1 MPHAARP
8 HMPGYGIEPAD
19 GGSGLLPWSWAVER
33 LQRFRHAW
41 VASVSD
47 DGSPHVAA
55 VWAVWLEGTL
65 YFSTGGESR
74 KGRNLAARPA
84 CSIALDDAEESL
96 VVRGDAVRVVDPGVI
111 TGVGQVY
118 EAKYGSGFPADSPLF
133 AVRPEVVIAV
143 VEAEFTTTPTR
154 WTFDDAEVGPART

>member
-19 GGSGLLPWSWAVER
+19 RGSGLLPWSWAVER
-33 LQRFRHAW
+33 LERFRHAW
-41 VASVSD
+41 VATVSD

-55 VWAVWLEGTL
+55 VWGVWHEGAL
-65 YFSTGGESR
+65 HFSTGGESR

-84 CSIALDDAEESL
+84 CSIALDDAAESL
-96 VVRGDAVRVVDPGVI
+96 VLQGAAVRVADPDTIADVA
-111 TGVGQVY
+111 TVY
-118 EAKYGSGFPADSPLF
+118 EAKYGSGFPDDSPLF
-133 AVRPEVVIAV
+133 AVAPRVVIAV

-154 WTFDDAEVGPART
+154 WTFDDGIAAERT